1 MRLTIS
7 AVVVYVFTVP
17 VVCFAQCDRGSG
29 ELLDFGHSCAT
40 SAEWLPE
47 CVERRLVRD
56 NLTVESA
63 DDTAWGLSD
72 VSPFLTRPI
81 SKSKWESD
89 PLFLVRGQS
98 PTSNQSTNTN
108 SGGGDGGGGEDL
120 TSKANDPTAALV
132 SFNVQ
137 NFFTTESYEAT
148 GHGYSLGLL
157 PVIPI
162 QQKILGFDYMITRPS
177 IPIFGPSVDPF
188 GPVSSESGLGDI
200 FVTNLLIKKESWG
213 AWGLGPSFNLPTAT
227 DPALGAREWQIA
239 PSAAVVIPSENKKW
253 LFGGLALAPISLQ
266 SNSKSISLQP
276 IVVRFLPNDWYV
288 GNGFQIW
295 NWQTN
300 NGNFSMPLTLRVGRV
315 LKEVKPYPL
324 NISMQAGYTPD
335 DWHQGPAARW
345 QFLFNVTVL
354 MPAG

>member
-1 MRLTIS
+1 MKL
-7 AVVVYVFTVP
+7 AVFTI
-17 VVCFAQCDRGSG
+17 VVCLFVAPFDCLAQWND
-29 ELLDFGHSCAT
+29 DFGRFDFSYPPSNAA
-40 SAEWLPE
+40 SAWLAGDLDRASFE
-47 CVERRLVRD
+47 DNYFLNHEVERPTPTSELPRFFTGTTLQNNSDLSRIRL
-56 NLTVESA
+56 
-63 DDTAWGLSD
+63 
-72 VSPFLTRPI
+72 I
-81 SKSKWESD
+81 
-89 PLFLVRGQS
+89 RGQS
-98 PTSNQSTNTN
+98 PSPSQSGNAN
-108 SGGGDGGGGEDL
+108 SGGGGGDL

-137 NFFTTESYEAT
+137 NFFTTESYEAS

-162 QQKILGFDYMITRPS
+162 QQEILGFDYMITRPS
-177 IPIFGPSVDPF
+177 IPIFGPSVDPL

-227 DPALGAREWQIA
+227 DPALGSREWQVA
-239 PSAAVVIPSENKKW
+239 PSAALVVPKGKEW
-253 LFGGLALAPISLQ
+253 LFGGLLLAPFSLQ
-266 SNSKSISLQP
+266 SNLKSISFQP

-288 GNGFQIW
+288 GNGFQVW

-300 NGNFSMPLTLRVGRV
+300 NGNFSMPLTLRIGRV

-324 NISMQAGYTPD
+324 NISMQAGYTPEE
-335 DWHQGPAARW
+335 WHQGPAARW